1 MRLGNI
7 IKNYRETNGI
17 SMDVFAEKSGISKSY
32 IGVLENGI
40 RPKTGKPV
48 HPSVKIIR
56 KAARGMN
63 MDFNSLFRM
72 IDEDISLNDENDSD
86 ILEMT
91 NVNSVLIPVLGR
103 VAAGNPIDAVEDIL
117 GYEEIPT
124 ELAERGDCF
133 GLRIKGNSMEPR
145 IYDGDTVIILR
156 QDTAESGSIV
166 IASVSD
172 DDAVCKKFIQYGTTS
187 VLRSLNPSYD
197 DIDVTDN
204 RDFHIIGIVVE
215 MRAKFI

>member
-1 MRLGNI
+1 MRLGTI

-17 SMDVFAEKSGISKSY
+17 SMDVFAERSGISKSY
-32 IGVLENGI
+32 VGVIETGF

-48 HPSVKIIR
+48 YPSVKIIR
-56 KAARGMN
+56 KAAKGMN
-63 MDFNSLFRM
+63 MDFNKLFRM
-72 IDEDISLNDENDSD
+72 IDEEISLSD
-86 ILEMT
+86 DDDLELLEMAEA
-91 NVNSVLIPVLGR
+91 NSIRIPVLGR
-103 VAAGNPIDAVEDIL
+103 VAAGKPIDAVEDIL
-117 GYEEIPT
+117 DYEEIPT

-145 IYDGDTVIILR
+145 IYDGDTVIVLK

-172 DDAVCKKFIQYGTTS
+172 DDAVCKKFIQYGKTT

-215 MRAKFI
+215 MRAKF